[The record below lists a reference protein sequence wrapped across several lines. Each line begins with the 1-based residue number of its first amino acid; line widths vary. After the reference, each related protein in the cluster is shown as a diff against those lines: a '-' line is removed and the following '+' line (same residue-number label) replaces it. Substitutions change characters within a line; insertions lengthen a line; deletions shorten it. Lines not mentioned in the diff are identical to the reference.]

1 MRIIIIE
8 DETPALNRIK
18 KMLLEVSPEAHILAT
33 ADSIENAVLLFQN
46 HANEVDLALMD
57 IELADGQSFEIFN
70 QIKITCP
77 VIFTTAYDEFAL
89 KAFKVN
95 SIDYLLKP
103 IAKPELVQAI
113 QKFKSVQKTAI
124 DYATELKQLISQ
136 LKPKTQTSTYKN
148 RFLIKNGTKLQSI
161 STEEIAYFYAHEKLV
176 SLITYQ
182 QQKYIVDYSLD
193 ELASQLDPKLF
204 FQINR
209 QFIANFKSI
218 KKIHTYFNGKLKIEL
233 NPAVNNEVIVS
244 RERASE
250 FKNWLDQ

>member
-1 MRIIIIE
+1 MRVIIIE

-18 KMLLEVSPEAHILAT
+18 KMLLEVSPEAQILAT

-46 HANEVDLALMD
+46 HANEVDLTLMD

-103 IAKPELVQAI
+103 IAKTELVKAI
-113 QKFKSVQKTAI
+113 EKYKSVRKTSINFETEFQKLIT
-124 DYATELKQLISQ
+124 QLY
-136 LKPKTQTSTYKN
+136 PKAQISTYKN
-148 RFLIKNGTKLQSI
+148 RFLIKNGTKFQSI
-161 STEEIAYFYAHEKLV
+161 STEEIAYFYAHDKLV
-176 SLITYQ
+176 SLITHQ
-182 QQKYIVDYSLD
+182 QQNFIVDYTLD
-193 ELASQLDPKLF
+193 ELDTQLDPKLF

-218 KKIHTYFNGKLKIEL
+218 KKIHTYFNGKLKVEL
-233 NPAVNNEVIVS
+233 NPAVNDEVIVS

>member
-1 MRIIIIE
+1 MRVIIVE

-18 KMLLEVSPEAHILAT
+18 KMLLEVSPEAQILAT

-46 HANEVDLALMD
+46 YANEVDLALMD

-70 QIKITCP
+70 QTKITCP

-113 QKFKSVQKTAI
+113 QKFKSVQKTSI

-136 LKPKTQTSTYKN
+136 LKPQTQTSTYKN

-161 STEEIAYFYAHEKLV
+161 SIDEIAYFYAHDKLV
-176 SLITYQ
+176 SLITHQ
-182 QQKYIVDYSLD
+182 QQNCIVDYTLD
-193 ELASQLDPKLF
+193 ELATQLDPKSF

-218 KKIHTYFNGKLKIEL
+218 KRIHTYFNGKLKVEL
-233 NPAVNNEVIVS
+233 NPAISDEVIVS

>member
-1 MRIIIIE
+1 MKVIIVE

-18 KMLLEVSPEAHILAT
+18 KLLLEVSPEAQIIAT

-46 HANEVDLALMD
+46 HVHEVDLALMD

-70 QIKITCP
+70 QVKITCP

-103 IAKPELVQAI
+103 IAKSELLQAI
-113 QKFKSVQKTAI
+113 QKFRSVQKASI
-124 DYATELKQLISQ
+124 NYAAELKQLISQ
-136 LKPKTQTSTYKN
+136 LKPQTQIGNYKN

-161 STEEIAYFYAHEKLV
+161 STDEIAYFYAHDKLV
-176 SLITYQ
+176 SLITHQ
-182 QQKYIVDYSLD
+182 QQNYIVDFTLD
-193 ELASQLDPKLF
+193 ELATQLDPKLF

-218 KKIHTYFNGKLKIEL
+218 KKIHTYFNGKLKVEL
-233 NPAVNNEVIVS
+233 YPTTKDEVIVS

>member
-1 MRIIIIE
+1 MRVIIIE

-18 KMLLEVSPEAHILAT
+18 KMLLEVSPEAQILAT

-46 HANEVDLALMD
+46 HANEVDLTLMD

-103 IAKPELVQAI
+103 IAKTELVKAI
-113 QKFKSVQKTAI
+113 EKYKSVRKTSINFETEFQKLIT
-124 DYATELKQLISQ
+124 QLY
-136 LKPKTQTSTYKN
+136 PKAQISTYKN

-161 STEEIAYFYAHEKLV
+161 STEEIAYFYAHDKLV
-176 SLITYQ
+176 SLITHT
-182 QQKYIVDYSLD
+182 LD
-193 ELASQLDPKLF
+193 ELDTQLDPKLF

-218 KKIHTYFNGKLKIEL
+218 KKIHTYFNGKLKVEL
-233 NPAVNNEVIVS
+233 NPAVNDEVIVS